1 MIQRMIRYVQ
11 GYVKIRVSGYSTE
24 RFLNLCSYH
33 QIQIWRLEPKKNSYE
48 LYMTLQGFRR
58 LRPLARK
65 THTRISI
72 VQRCGLPFF
81 IYQNRQRQA
90 FLAGLFLCI
99 GLLFLY
105 SSFIWDIHFEGNEKW
120 TRETLLEFLDTKN
133 VSPAMPKRKVDCSQI
148 AKDIRAQYQDVVWV
162 SASIDGSRLKIQIKE
177 NEDTISPEEEAGKFD
192 TEGENEEVHPTD
204 LIASEDGI
212 ITSII
217 TRSGVPMVHVGDAV
231 KKGDILVSGRVEV
244 LNDAKEIVGYQY
256 RQSDADIYADTT
268 MNYRDTMPLVY
279 QEKQYRSRGKKK
291 GWYVKLGSY
300 RISLGFTKNT
310 GGRNRERY
318 TSEHRIKLGESF
330 YFPVSYGEI
339 CMNTYTEK
347 TKKYTEKELQ
357 LYLTEKFESFL
368 EELEEK
374 GIQICENNVKI
385 HVDENSAVA
394 EGMLYLNRQIT
405 EPTDTEILEIERTNE
420 DESIGTDD

>member
-1 MIQRMIRYVQ
+1 MIQRMIRYAQ

-99 GLLFLY
+99 GLLFLS

-231 KKGDILVSGRVEV
+231 KKGDILVSSRVEV

-300 RISLGFTKNT
+300 SISLGFTKNT

-330 YFPVSYGEI
+330 YLPVSYGEI